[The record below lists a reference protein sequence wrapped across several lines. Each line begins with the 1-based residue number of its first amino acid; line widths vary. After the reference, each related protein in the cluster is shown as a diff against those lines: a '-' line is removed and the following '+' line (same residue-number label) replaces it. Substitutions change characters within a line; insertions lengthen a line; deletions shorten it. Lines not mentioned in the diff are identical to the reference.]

1 MAGCVPAIH
10 VLERPVAM
18 AQGNPTAAAA
28 ETRELTLRALLTG
41 LLIGALLTPCNV
53 YSGLKIGWS
62 FNMSI
67 AAGLL
72 AFGFWG
78 AMHRAGRSAALALRE
93 NNINQTAASASA
105 SIVSGGLVAPIPALT
120 MLTGQTLPW
129 FWLIAWV
136 FLVSILGVFV
146 AAALREAMLVRE
158 RLPFPAGVA
167 TAETLRE
174 IHSKSE
180 DAVRRLRALL
190 GSAGFA
196 GAVKLIVDL
205 GAVGPRFA
213 LPFSVP
219 TWAALRAAAPSGV
232 SFANL
237 GVAFDPS
244 LLMLGFGAIIGLRAG
259 VSLLIGALA
268 GWLVLSPIAI
278 ANGWAPAGAANAM
291 WYAPVVTWL
300 LWPGVTLLVVSSLT
314 SFILTVISSRR
325 RRRAADAPAT
335 PRKRFDWRAGVA
347 LAVVAAALTVAC
359 YVFFDINP
367 LLALLAVALSF
378 LLAIVACRVTGET
391 GITPIGALGKVT
403 QLTFGFLAPG
413 HMAANLMTA
422 NVTGGAAGQSADLMT
437 DLRTGLEV
445 GATPRLQIIA
455 QSFGILVGSVVGT
468 LVYLFLVP
476 DPAAMLITPQWPAP
490 AVATWKAVAE
500 GLAEGL
506 SSLPPSAVAAIAV
519 AAPLGFALALA
530 EHLLPQRVARA
541 LPSAPALGLAFVI
554 PAWNSISLFLGA
566 AIAALV
572 MRVSPLAGERYILPV
587 AAGLV
592 AGESLMGIVTVAI
605 KVLG

>member
-1 MAGCVPAIH
+1 
-10 VLERPVAM
+10 M
-18 AQGNPTAAAA
+18 AQDASIAVGVI
-28 ETRELTLRALLTG
+28 ETREFTRRALLTG
-41 LLIGALLTPCNV
+41 LLIGAVLTPCNV

-78 AMHRAGRSAALALRE
+78 TMHRAGRAPALALRE
-93 NNINQTAASASA
+93 NNINQTAASAAA

-120 MLTGQTLPW
+120 MLTGQALSW
-129 FWLIAWV
+129 YWLTVWV

-146 AAALREAMLVRE
+146 AAGLREAMLVRE
-158 RLPFPAGVA
+158 RLPFPAGIA

-174 IHSKSE
+174 IHAKT
-180 DAVRRLRALL
+180 AAATRRLRALL
-190 GSAGFA
+190 GAAAFA
-196 GAVKLIVDL
+196 GIAKLIIDF
-205 GAVGPRFA
+205 GAVSARFA
-213 LPFSVP
+213 LPLSVP
-219 TWAALRAAAPSGV
+219 SWAALRTAAPSGI
-232 SFANL
+232 SFFNL
-237 GVAFDPS
+237 GIAFDPS
-244 LLMLGFGAIIGLRAG
+244 LLMLGFGAIIGMRAG
-259 VSLLIGALA
+259 VSLLVGAIA

-278 ANGWAPAGAANAM
+278 ANGWASAGEPDTV
-291 WYAPVVTWL
+291 WYEPLVTWL

-314 SFILTVISSRR
+314 SFGLTVISTLRHSRASGAPAARR
-325 RRRAADAPAT
+325 RFDPRAV
-335 PRKRFDWRAGVA
+335 GA
-347 LAVVAAALTVAC
+347 LVMVAAALTTAC
-359 YVFFDINP
+359 HAFFDINP
-367 LLALLAVALSF
+367 VLALLAVALSF

-413 HMAANLMTA
+413 HLAANLMTA

-476 DPAAMLITPQWPAP
+476 DPATMLITPQWPAP

-500 GLAEGL
+500 GLAEGV
-506 SSLPPSAVAAIAV
+506 SSLPPSAVAAIAI
-519 AAPLGFALALA
+519 AAPLGFALAVA
-530 EHLLPQRVARA
+530 ERLLPPMLARA
-541 LPSAPALGLAFVI
+541 LPSAPALGLALVI

-566 AIAALV
+566 L
-572 MRVSPLAGERYILPV
+572 LATVVARLWPVTGERYILPV

-592 AGESLMGIVTVAI
+592 AGESLMGILTIAI
-605 KVLG
+605 HLLG

>member
-1 MAGCVPAIH
+1 
-10 VLERPVAM
+10 
-18 AQGNPTAAAA
+18 
-28 ETRELTLRALLTG
+28 
-41 LLIGALLTPCNV
+41 
-53 YSGLKIGWS
+53 
-62 FNMSI
+62 
-67 AAGLL
+67 
-72 AFGFWG
+72 
-78 AMHRAGRSAALALRE
+78 
-93 NNINQTAASASA
+93 
-105 SIVSGGLVAPIPALT
+105 
-120 MLTGQTLPW
+120 
-129 FWLIAWV
+129 
-136 FLVSILGVFV
+136 
-146 AAALREAMLVRE
+146 
-158 RLPFPAGVA
+158 
-167 TAETLRE
+167 
-174 IHSKSE
+174 
-180 DAVRRLRALL
+180 
-190 GSAGFA
+190 
-196 GAVKLIVDL
+196 
-205 GAVGPRFA
+205 
-213 LPFSVP
+213 
-219 TWAALRAAAPSGV
+219 
-232 SFANL
+232 
-237 GVAFDPS
+237 
-244 LLMLGFGAIIGLRAG
+244 
-259 VSLLIGALA
+259 
-268 GWLVLSPIAI
+268 
-278 ANGWAPAGAANAM
+278 M
-291 WYAPVVTWL
+291 WYEPLVTWL

-314 SFILTVISSRR
+314 SFTLTVIASQRR
-325 RRRAADAPAT
+325 RRREGVAAAT
-335 PRKRFDWRAGVA
+335 RKRIDWRAA
-347 LAVVAAALTVAC
+347 LALVVVGAALTLAC
-359 YVFFDINP
+359 NRFFGINP

-476 DPAAMLITPQWPAP
+476 DPARMLITPQWPAP

-519 AAPLGFALALA
+519 AAALGFALALA
-530 EHLLPQRVARA
+530 EHLLPETRARY

-572 MRVSPLAGERYILPV
+572 KGALPLTGERYILPV

-592 AGESLMGIVTVAI
+592 AGESLMGIATIAI

>member
-1 MAGCVPAIH
+1 MAGRVPAIH
-10 VLERPVAM
+10 VLERPTAM

-78 AMHRAGRSAALALRE
+78 AMQRAAGSAPLALRE

-146 AAALREAMLVRE
+146 AAGLREAMLVRE
-158 RLPFPAGVA
+158 RLPFPAGVL

-174 IHSKSE
+174 IHSKSA
-180 DAVRRLRALL
+180 DAARRLRALL
-190 GSAGFA
+190 GAAGFA
-196 GAVKLIVDL
+196 GVVKLIVDL

-232 SFANL
+232 SFAHL
-237 GVAFDPS
+237 GIAFDPS

-259 VSLLIGALA
+259 ISLLIGALA

-278 ANGWAPAGAANAM
+278 ANGWAKAGAANAM
-291 WYAPVVTWL
+291 WYEPLVTWL

-335 PRKRFDWRAGVA
+335 PRKRIDWRAA
-347 LAVVAAALTVAC
+347 LALVVVVAALTLAC
-359 YVFFDINP
+359 NRFFGINP
-367 LLALLAVALSF
+367 LLAVLAVALSF

-413 HMAANLMTA
+413 QMAANLMTA

-476 DPAAMLITPQWPAP
+476 DPARMLITPQWPAP

-506 SSLPPSAVAAIAV
+506 SSLPASAVAAIAV
-519 AAPLGFALALA
+519 AAALGFALALA
-530 EHLLPQRVARA
+530 EHLLPETRARY

-572 MRVSPLAGERYILPV
+572 MRVSPLTCERYILPV

-592 AGESLMGIVTVAI
+592 AGESLMGIVTIAI

>member
-1 MAGCVPAIH
+1 MTRHALNG
-10 VLERPVAM
+10 ESD
-18 AQGNPTAAAA
+18 
-28 ETRELTLRALLTG
+28 TRELTLRAVGTG
-41 LLIGALLTPCNV
+41 LLIGAVLTPCNV

-67 AAGLL
+67 AAGLV
-72 AFGFWG
+72 AFGFWS
-78 AMHRAGRSAALALRE
+78 ALAKAGRAPALALRE
-93 NNINQTAASASA
+93 NNINQTTASAAA

-129 FWLIAWV
+129 FWLIVWV

-158 RLPFPAGVA
+158 RLPFPAGIA

-174 IHSKSE
+174 IHAKSA
-180 DAVRRLRALL
+180 DAARRLRALF
-190 GSAGFA
+190 GAAGVA
-196 GAVKLIVDL
+196 GAVKLIVEL
-205 GAVGPRFA
+205 GAVAPRFA
-213 LPFSVP
+213 LPFAVP
-219 TWAALRAAAPSGV
+219 GWAGLRAAAPGGV
-232 SFANL
+232 SFSNL
-237 GVAFDPS
+237 GIAFDPS

-259 VSLLIGALA
+259 ISLLIGAIA

-278 ANGWAPAGAANAM
+278 ANGWAQAGAPSAV
-291 WYAPVVTWL
+291 WYEPLVTWL

-314 SFILTVISSRR
+314 SFMLTVLASQR
-325 RRRAADAPAT
+325 RRRAEGAGAR
-335 PRKRFDWRAGVA
+335 PRRRIDPRFLML
-347 LAVVAAALTVAC
+347 LAVAAAALTVAC
-359 YVFFDINP
+359 NALFGIDP

-378 LLAIVACRVTGET
+378 VLAIVACRVTGET

-413 HMAANLMTA
+413 NAAANLMTA

-468 LVYLFLVP
+468 LVYIFLVP
-476 DPAAMLITPQWPAP
+476 DPASMLITPQWPAP

-500 GLAEGL
+500 GLRDGL
-506 SSLPPSAVAAIAV
+506 SSLPASAVAAIAV

-530 EHLLPQRVARA
+530 EHLLPERAARL

-566 AIAALV
+566 VIAAV
-572 MRVSPLAGERYILPV
+572 VTRAAPRVGERYILPV

-592 AGESLMGIVTVAI
+592 AGESLMGIVTIAFH
-605 KVLG
+605 VLG

>member
-1 MAGCVPAIH
+1 
-10 VLERPVAM
+10 M
-18 AQGNPTAAAA
+18 AQERDIKSATV
-28 ETRELTLRALLTG
+28 ETRELTLRALATG
-41 LLIGALLTPCNV
+41 LLIGAILTPCNV

-78 AMHRAGRSAALALRE
+78 AMERAGRSAPLALRE
-93 NNINQTAASASA
+93 NNINQTAASAAA

-129 FWLIAWV
+129 AWLIVWV

-146 AAALREAMLVRE
+146 AAGLREAMLVRE

-174 IHSKSE
+174 IHGKSAE
-180 DAVRRLRALL
+180 AARRLRALL
-190 GSAGFA
+190 SAAGFA
-196 GAVKLIVDL
+196 GIVKLIVDL
-205 GAVGPRFA
+205 GAGGTRLA
-213 LPFSVP
+213 LPISVP
-219 TWAALRAAAPSGV
+219 SWAALRAAAPSGV

-237 GVAFDPS
+237 GIAFDPS

-259 VSLLIGALA
+259 ISLLIGALA

-278 ANGWAPAGAANAM
+278 ANGWAQTGAPDAM
-291 WYAPVVTWL
+291 WYEPLVTWL

-314 SFILTVISSRR
+314 SFVLTLIASQRR
-325 RRRAADAPAT
+325 RYAENAQVTTRKRIDMRAAA
-335 PRKRFDWRAGVA
+335 A
-347 LAVVAAALTVAC
+347 LVVVAAALTIAC
-359 YVFFDINP
+359 HIFFNINP
-367 LLALLAVALSF
+367 VLALFAVALSF
-378 LLAIVACRVTGET
+378 VLAIVACRVTGET

-437 DLRTGLEV
+437 DLRTGLEI

-468 LVYLFLVP
+468 LVYLLLVP
-476 DPAAMLITPQWPAP
+476 DPAAMLITPRWPAP

-500 GLAEGL
+500 GLSHGL
-506 SSLPPSAVAAIAV
+506 GSLPTSAVAAITI

-530 EHLLPQRVARA
+530 EHLLPPRLARF

-572 MRVSPLAGERYILPV
+572 KGTSPLIGERFILPV

-592 AGESLMGIVTVAI
+592 AGESLMGIITIALH
-605 KVLG
+605 VLG

>member
-1 MAGCVPAIH
+1 
-10 VLERPVAM
+10 M
-18 AQGNPTAAAA
+18 AQEKTEAKTA
-28 ETRELTLRALLTG
+28 EDDTRELTLRALLTG
-41 LLIGALLTPCNV
+41 LVIGAVLTPCNV

-78 AMHRAGRSAALALRE
+78 TLHRGGRVPALALRE

-120 MLTGQTLPW
+120 MLTGQTLTW
-129 FWLIAWV
+129 FWLIVWV

-167 TAETLRE
+167 TAET
-174 IHSKSE
+174 
-180 DAVRRLRALL
+180 V
-190 GSAGFA
+190 
-196 GAVKLIVDL
+196 VKLIVDL

-219 TWAALRAAAPSGV
+219 MWASLRAAAPAGV

-237 GVAFDPS
+237 GIAFDPS

-268 GWLVLSPIAI
+268 GWLVLSPIAV
-278 ANGWAPAGAANAM
+278 ANGWAEPGAANAA
-291 WYAPVVTWL
+291 WFGPLVTWL

-314 SFILTVISSRR
+314 SFTLTAAASLRR
-325 RRRAADAPAT
+325 GGAGGSPLAHRRID
-335 PRKRFDWRAGVA
+335 PRF
-347 LAVVAAALTVAC
+347 AAALVLVAAGLTIAC
-359 YVFFDINP
+359 DAFFNISP
-367 LLALLAVALSF
+367 VLALLAVALSF
-378 LLAIVACRVTGET
+378 LLAVVACRVTGET
-391 GITPIGALGKVT
+391 GITPIGALGKIT

-468 LVYLFLVP
+468 FVYLFLVP
-476 DPAAMLITPQWPAP
+476 DPASMLITPRWPAP

-500 GLAEGL
+500 GLAHGL
-506 SSLPPSAVAAIAV
+506 SSLPSSAVMAIAI
-519 AAPLGFALALA
+519 AAPIGFALALA
-530 EHLLPQRVARA
+530 EHVLPPRYARL
-541 LPSAPALGLAFVI
+541 LPSASALGLAFVI
-554 PAWNSISLFLGA
+554 PAWNSTSLFLGA
-566 AIAALV
+566 LIATLF
-572 MRVSPLAGERYILPV
+572 AGLWARQAGRYTLPV

-592 AGESLMGIVTVAI
+592 AGESLMGIVTI
-605 KVLG
+605 GIRVLG

>member
-1 MAGCVPAIH
+1 
-10 VLERPVAM
+10 M
-18 AQGNPTAAAA
+18 AQDTQSASAA
-28 ETRELTLRALLTG
+28 EDTRELTLRAIVTG
-41 LLIGALLTPCNV
+41 LVIGAVLTPSNV

-78 AMHRAGRSAALALRE
+78 ALHRASRAPALGLRE

-120 MLTGQTLPW
+120 ILTGQALPW
-129 FWLIAWV
+129 YWLMTWV

-158 RLPFPAGVA
+158 RLPFPAGIA

-174 IHSKSE
+174 IHAKTV
-180 DAVRRLRALL
+180 DAARRLRALL
-190 GSAGFA
+190 GAAGLA
-196 GAVKLIVDL
+196 ALVKLAVDL
-205 GAVGPRFA
+205 GAAAPRLA
-213 LPFSVP
+213 LPFSLP
-219 TWAALRAAAPSGV
+219 AWPALRAAAPSGV
-232 SFANL
+232 SLGNL
-237 GVAFDPS
+237 GIAFDPS

-259 VSLLIGALA
+259 LSLLAGAIA
-268 GWLVLSPIAI
+268 GWLVLSPLAL
-278 ANGWAPAGAANAM
+278 ANGWAQAGAAGAV
-291 WYAPVVTWL
+291 WYEPLVTWL

-314 SFILTVISSRR
+314 SFALTMLAWRR
-325 RRRAADAPAT
+325 RRDDAV
-335 PRKRFDWRAGVA
+335 RVSWRNRFDWRFAIA
-347 LAVVAAALTVAC
+347 LAAVAGALTVAC
-359 YVFFDINP
+359 YAFFDIHP
-367 LLALLAVALSF
+367 LMGLLAVTLSF

-403 QLTFGFLAPG
+403 QFTFGFLAPG

-445 GATPRLQIIA
+445 GATARLQLIA

-476 DPAAMLITPQWPAP
+476 DPATMLMTPQWPAP

-500 GLAEGL
+500 GLTHGL
-506 SSLPPSAVAAIAV
+506 ASLPASVIAAIAV
-519 AAPLGFALALA
+519 AAPLGFALAVAEQALPPRLA
-530 EHLLPQRVARA
+530 RL
-541 LPSAPALGLAFVI
+541 LPSAPAFGLAFVI

-566 AIAALV
+566 ATAALLT
-572 MRVSPLAGERYILPV
+572 RLAPGAASRYTLPV

-592 AGESLMGIVTVAI
+592 AGESLMGIATIAAHLL
-605 KVLG
+605 K

>member
-1 MAGCVPAIH
+1 M
-10 VLERPVAM
+10 E
-18 AQGNPTAAAA
+18 QETTAAEAA
-28 ETRELTLRALLTG
+28 GGETRELTLRAVVTG
-41 LLIGALLTPCNV
+41 LVIGAVLTPCNV

-78 AMHRAGRSAALALRE
+78 TLHRAGRAPQLALRE
-93 NNINQTAASASA
+93 NNINQTAASAAA

-120 MLTGQTLPW
+120 MLTGETLPW
-129 FWLIAWV
+129 FWLMVWV

-146 AAALREAMLVRE
+146 AAGLREAMLVRE

-174 IHSKSE
+174 IHARGRE
-180 DAVRRLRALL
+180 AALRLRALL
-190 GSAGFA
+190 SAA
-196 GAVKLIVDL
+196 GVAGVVKLIVDL
-205 GAVGPRFA
+205 GAIAPRFA

-219 TWAALRAAAPSGV
+219 AWAALRSAVPGGV

-237 GVAFDPS
+237 GFAFDPS

-259 VSLLIGALA
+259 ISLLIGALA
-268 GWLVLSPIAI
+268 GWLVLSPLAI
-278 ANGWAPAGAANAM
+278 ANGWAEAGAANAA
-291 WYAPVVTWL
+291 WYGPLVTWL

-314 SFILTVISSRR
+314 SFILTVVSSAR
-325 RRRAADAPAT
+325 RRRAEGGT
-335 PRKRFDWRAGVA
+335 LKVRTRFDWRFAVG

-359 YVFFDINP
+359 ERFYDINP
-367 LLALLAVALSF
+367 LMGLLAVALSF

-413 HMAANLMTA
+413 QMAANLMTA

-476 DPAAMLITPQWPAP
+476 DPAHMLITPQWPAP

-500 GLAEGL
+500 GLAHGL
-506 SSLPPSAVAAIAV
+506 SSLPTSAVAAIAIATPV
-519 AAPLGFALALA
+519 GFALALA
-530 EHLLPQRVARA
+530 ERVLPERYAR
-541 LPSAPALGLAFVI
+541 LVPSAPAIGLAFVI

-566 AIAALV
+566 VIAAAFA
-572 MRVSPLAGERYILPV
+572 RYWPRLAERYTLPV

-592 AGESLMGIVTVAI
+592 AGESLMGIVTIGIHVFL
-605 KVLG
+605 K

>member
-1 MAGCVPAIH
+1 
-10 VLERPVAM
+10 M
-18 AQGNPTAAAA
+18 AQERDTKAASD

-41 LLIGALLTPCNV
+41 LLIGAVLTPCNV

-78 AMHRAGRSAALALRE
+78 AMERAGRSAPLALRE
-93 NNINQTAASASA
+93 NNINQTAASAAA

-129 FWLIAWV
+129 AWLMVWV

-158 RLPFPAGVA
+158 RLPFPAGIA

-174 IHSKSE
+174 IHGKSAE
-180 DAVRRLRALL
+180 AARRLRALL
-190 GSAGFA
+190 SAAGFA
-196 GAVKLIVDL
+196 GIVKLIVDL
-205 GAVGPRFA
+205 GAGGARLA

-219 TWAALRAAAPSGV
+219 TWSALRAAAPSGV

-237 GVAFDPS
+237 GIAFDPS

-259 VSLLIGALA
+259 ISLLIGALA
-268 GWLVLSPIAI
+268 GWLVLSPVAI
-278 ANGWAPAGAANAM
+278 ANGWAQAGAPDAT
-291 WYAPVVTWL
+291 WYEPLVTWL

-314 SFILTVISSRR
+314 SFILTLVASQR
-325 RRRAADAPAT
+325 RRRAEHT
-335 PRKRFDWRAGVA
+335 QVTTSKRIDLRAAGA
-347 LAVVAAALTVAC
+347 LIAVAAALTIAC
-359 YVFFDINP
+359 TSFFAINP
-367 LLALLAVALSF
+367 VLALLAVVLSF
-378 LLAIVACRVTGET
+378 MLAIVACRVTGET

-403 QLTFGFLAPG
+403 QLTFGALAPG
-413 HMAANLMTA
+413 QMAANLMTA

-468 LVYLFLVP
+468 LVYLLLVP
-476 DPAAMLITPQWPAP
+476 DPASMLITPRWPAP

-500 GLAEGL
+500 GLAHGL
-506 SSLPPSAVAAIAV
+506 GSLPPSAVAAIAI
-519 AAPLGFALALA
+519 AASLGFALALA
-530 EHLLPQRVARA
+530 EHLLPPRLARL

-566 AIAALV
+566 LIAALV
-572 MRVSPLAGERYILPV
+572 KGASPLTGERFILPV

-592 AGESLMGIVTVAI
+592 AGESLMGIITIAI
-605 KVLG
+605 HVLG

>member
-1 MAGCVPAIH
+1 
-10 VLERPVAM
+10 M
-18 AQGNPTAAAA
+18 AQEHDSGAATGM

-41 LLIGALLTPCNV
+41 LIIGAVLTPCNV

-67 AAGLL
+67 AAGLI

-78 AMHRAGRSAALALRE
+78 AMHRAGRAPALALRE

-120 MLTGQTLPW
+120 MLTGQTLTW

-174 IHSKSE
+174 IHAKSA
-180 DAVRRLRALL
+180 DAARRLHALL
-190 GSAGFA
+190 GAAGLA
-196 GAVKLIVDL
+196 GIVKLIVDL

-213 LPFSVP
+213 LPFAVP
-219 TWAALRAAAPSGV
+219 AWTALRAVAPSGV
-232 SFANL
+232 TFANL
-237 GVAFDPS
+237 GIAFDPS

-259 VSLLIGALA
+259 VSLLIGAIA
-268 GWLVLSPIAI
+268 GWLVLSPLAI
-278 ANGWAPAGAANAM
+278 AHGWAEAGTPGAM
-291 WYAPVVTWL
+291 WYEPLVTWL

-314 SFILTVISSRR
+314 SFILTVIASQR
-325 RRRAADAPAT
+325 RRRAEGAPVT
-335 PRKRFDWRAGVA
+335 PRKRVDWRAAAA
-347 LAVVAAALTVAC
+347 LIAVAAALTVASN
-359 YVFFDINP
+359 VFFDIHP
-367 LLALLAVALSF
+367 VLALLAVALSF

-391 GITPIGALGKVT
+391 GITPIGAMGKIT
-403 QLTFGFLAPG
+403 QLAFGAISPG
-413 HMAANLMTA
+413 NVTANLMSA

-455 QSFGILVGSVVGT
+455 QSFGILIGSVVGT

-476 DPAAMLITPQWPAP
+476 DPASMLITPQWPAP

-506 SSLPPSAVAAIAV
+506 SSLPPSAVTAIAI

-530 EHLLPQRVARA
+530 ERLLPERPRRL
-541 LPSAPALGLAFVI
+541 LPSAPALGLALVI

-566 AIAALV
+566 LVAAAV
-572 MRVSPLAGERYILPV
+572 TRASPLTGERYILPV

-592 AGESLMGIVTVAI
+592 AGESLMGIVTIAI
-605 KVLG
+605 HVLG